1 MRGALNFALA
11 AMLGGTLV
19 STPGR
24 PPQQYSYVGKR
35 CVTNPGGISIVIG
48 GATVATISDPDD
60 FTPGSSCTVIPPA
73 GVSASIGLRCD
84 VDNSGNAVI
93 KANTAVALGVT
104 APSGQWCV
112 EVRTVDPAFVE

>member
-1 MRGALNFALA
+1 MR
-11 AMLGGTLV
+11 MSVVVLGGLLTVAGL
-19 STPGR
+19 SSGGQ

-35 CVTNPGGISIVIG
+35 CVTNPGGISVVIG
-48 GATVATISDPDD
+48 GTTVATIPDPDD
-60 FTPGSSCTVIPPA
+60 FTPGSSCTVVPPT

-104 APSGQWCV
+104 APAGEWCV
-112 EVRTVDPAFVE
+112 EVRTVSPAFVE